1 MENWQLDIAPFMPT
15 GIGEAL
21 LKIKVN
27 QAKDII
33 EIRLRADKPIL
44 LHTYNDVLALEEN
57 GALTKELHKGM
68 TAKKEDCEN
77 TLLYMAKRSL
87 YAFQE
92 EIKNGFITVKG
103 GYRVGLSGSVVI
115 KNGVIENIRDFSGLN
130 IRITRHIK
138 GCSNSLM
145 PYLYQNNYILNT
157 LIISAPQMGKTTMLR
172 DIAKN
177 ISDGCLGREGKKVT
191 IIDERSEIANGF
203 DLGMQTDVLDLCPK
217 SLGVMLSLRSL
228 SPSVIITDEIGRR
241 EDMESIEEALNGG
254 VSVITSAHGQSMD
267 QIVRRPIFKDAIQDR
282 LFERYVILG
291 FGGVIGSIDMIF
303 DGEQKLIY
311 SR

>member
-21 LKIKVN
+21 LKIKGN
-27 QAKDII
+27 EAKDII
-33 EIRLRADKPIL
+33 EIRLRAEKPIL
-44 LHTYNDVLALEEN
+44 LHTYNDVLALEAS
-57 GALTKELHKGM
+57 GTLTKDFFKGM

-138 GCSNSLM
+138 GCSDSLM
-145 PYLYQNNYILNT
+145 PYVYQNNYIQNT

-172 DIAKN
+172 DMAKN
-177 ISDGCLGREGKKVT
+177 ISDGCMSKEGRKVT

-217 SLGVMLSLRSL
+217 SLGVMIALRSL
-228 SPSVIITDEIGRR
+228 SPSVIITDEIGKR

-267 QIVRRPIFKDAIQDR
+267 QIVRRPIFKEAIKDR